1 MFTFWSNILDH
12 HLLMNTI
19 KLLLRRKTGPAFWS
33 LTENREASYY
43 YLHEDAPSLFL
54 KNPSSSSN
62 HLVKP
67 NCTHTRASNSFKQL
81 FSSVC
86 VVLHVYFRILHFP
99 FAKLWNCSMQC
110 AVVEIVPM
118 DKLVCTGMV
127 LFRFILH
134 PAFIYHLSRKHY
146 YLVIHCISFKSFFNL
161 FFLSI
166 FNIFRWTI

>member
-54 KNPSSSSN
+54 KDPSSSSN

-110 AVVEIVPM
+110 AVVEIVPR

-127 LFRFILH
+127 LFHFILQTG
-134 PAFIYHLSRKHY
+134 IYLSSKC
-146 YLVIHCISFKSFFNL
+146 V
-161 FFLSI
+161 
-166 FNIFRWTI
+166 

>member
-1 MFTFWSNILDH
+1 MLSVIAFRLFTFWSNILDH

-33 LTENREASYY
+33 LTDNREASYY

-54 KNPSSSSN
+54 KHPSSSSN

-67 NCTHTRASNSFKQL
+67 YCTHTRASNSFKQL

-127 LFRFILH
+127 FHFILQSG
-134 PAFIYHLSRKHY
+134 IYSSSIYLENIIIWLYIVFHL
-146 YLVIHCISFKSFFNL
+146 
-161 FFLSI
+161 
-166 FNIFRWTI
+166 

>member
-1 MFTFWSNILDH
+1 
-12 HLLMNTI
+12 MNTI

-54 KNPSSSSN
+54 KDPSSSSN

-110 AVVEIVPM
+110 AVVKIVPR

-127 LFRFILH
+127 LFHFILL

-161 FFLSI
+161 FFYQFLI
-166 FNIFRWTI
+166 FFDGQFRRIFFYI

>member
-110 AVVEIVPM
+110 AVVEIVPR

-127 LFRFILH
+127 LFSFYFTKRHLFI
-134 PAFIYHLSRKHY
+134 IYISRKHY
-146 YLVIHCISFKSFFNL
+146 NLVIHCISFIKVF
-161 FFLSI
+161 
-166 FNIFRWTI
+166 